1 MDNYRLESVGLIPG
15 KREFIAEYVSERS
28 MGAEG
33 YLADKGLIP
42 LPAGELAKVR
52 SSVQQRAK

>member
-1 MDNYRLESVGLIPG
+1 
-15 KREFIAEYVSERS
+15 
-28 MGAEG
+28 MGGEG

-52 SSVQQRAK
+52 ASVAKGK